1 MSRQTLMPR
10 RILLSLFALLLAA
23 CGSDKKA
30 DAGPKGQQASPPS
43 GQRAEAVIAGGCFWC
58 AEADFDKLDGVLE
71 TISGYT
77 GGTLDNP
84 AYEDVVTETTGHYE
98 ALRIVYDPEKLDYP
112 TLLRYFWRHVDPT
125 DAGGQFCDR
134 GPSYRAAIFTADPA
148 QKAVA
153 EAQKKALDAAGT
165 LPGPVATEILPLGK
179 FWPAE
184 DYHQDYHTKN
194 PLRYGLYRN
203 GCGRDRRVE
212 NVWRNTPDSAFV
224 LKAETAAS
232 RQITT
237 ESPRDFASTLSS
249 VRKAV
254 AENGFTLLAEV
265 DHAAG
270 AKKVGLTLAPSTL
283 LIFGNPAGGTPLMLA
298 DPEIGIDLP
307 LRMLVYQDDD
317 GKTHI
322 VRQNLTNILLEA
334 GARDRYAG
342 FVLRQ
347 EAGIVEAIEQKLAAI
362 AAAGAGNTGGTPPAR
377 ARR

>member
-1 MSRQTLMPR
+1 MPR
-10 RILLSLFALLLAA
+10 RLILAVLALFLAA
-23 CGSDKKA
+23 CGPEKKA
-30 DAGPKGQQASPPS
+30 EAGPKGPAASPS

-58 AEADFDKLDGVLE
+58 IEADFDKLDGVLE

-77 GGTLDNP
+77 GGALENP

-98 ALRIVYDPEKLDYP
+98 ALRIVYDPAILDYP

-134 GPSYRAAIFTADPA
+134 GPSYRAAIFAADPA

-153 EAQKKALDAAGT
+153 EAQKKSLDAAGT
-165 LPGPVATEILPLGK
+165 LPGPVTTEILPLAK

-184 DYHQDYHTKN
+184 DYHQDYYKKN

-203 GCGRDRRVE
+203 GCGRDRRVAT
-212 NVWRNTPDSAFV
+212 VWRETPDSAFA
-224 LKAETAAS
+224 LKEVAAAG

-237 ESPRDFASTLSS
+237 ESTRDFAATLAS
-249 VRKAV
+249 VKKAV
-254 AENGFTLLAEV
+254 ADNGFTLLAEI

-270 AKKVGLTLAPSTL
+270 AKKVDLPLGPSTL

-298 DPEIGIDLP
+298 DPAIGIDLP
-307 LRMLVYQDDD
+307 LRVLVYEDPD
-317 GKTHI
+317 GKTWI
-322 VRQNLTNILLEA
+322 LRQNLTNILLEA
-334 GARDRYAG
+334 GARNRYAG

-362 AAAGAGNTGGTPPAR
+362 AAAGSSGASAAITPR